1 MITHDL
7 GVVAGL
13 CDRVM
18 VMYAGRVAETGSV
31 RDIFYRPQHPYSLGL
46 LQSMPRIDEH
56 GVSELATKEQGR
68 TLQKQRILGALADRQ
83 LALYDESTFEATLTQ
98 EMVRAIYTYLA
109 RTPSWLLAVQLED
122 VLDVLDQANLPGTV
136 NEHPNWRRRLPM
148 GVAELGASPGFAL
161 LAEALRREGR

>member
-1 MITHDL
+1 LPTLKGFWERRDL
-7 GVVAGL
+7 VL
-13 CDRVM
+13 R
-18 VMYAGRVAETGSV
+18 AELDLYPS
-31 RDIFYRPQHPYSLGL
+31 
-46 LQSMPRIDEH
+46 
-56 GVSELATKEQGR
+56 SEMQRRQEQGR